1 MEMKNKKHGVNG
13 NVIMLGIGFTIAI
26 VAEVTWIGVDVFS
39 FLSGIITTALFFA
52 FYIASR
58 EE

>member
-1 MEMKNKKHGVNG
+1 MKMKKRNMGVNG
-13 NVIMLGIGFTIAI
+13 NVIMLGIGFTTAI
-26 VAEVTWIGVDVFS
+26 VVEFTWVGVDAFS

>member
-26 VAEVTWIGVDVFS
+26 VAEFTWVGVDAFS

-52 FYIASR
+52 FYIGSR